1 MGPRV
6 VDGEGCFS
14 TGFVRQAGG
23 PSRSAYKL
31 GYLVAPR
38 FVVAQGVSSRQ
49 CLEGLRDFLGGAGWV
64 YANARHDNY
73 REHMAQYVV
82 QSRDDLLEDII
93 PFFERY
99 PLRSAKRSDFEKFA
113 RCMYMIDEG
122 LHGTREGLL
131 EIVEIAQ
138 TMNRRK
144 ARPDLVRILRD
155 HTPEVQDT
163 GS

>member
-1 MGPRV
+1 MASE
-6 VDGEGCFS
+6 DS
-14 TGFVRQAGG
+14 DQ
-23 PSRSAYKL
+23 L
-31 GYLVAPR
+31 GYQVAHR
-38 FVVAQGVSSRQ
+38 FPVSQGASSLR
-49 CLEGLRDFLGGAGWV
+49 CLEDLRDFFGGAGYV
-64 YANARHDNY
+64 YANPRHDNH
-73 REHMAQYVV
+73 REPMAQYVV
-82 QSRDDLLEDII
+82 QSRDDLLEEIV

-113 RCMYMIDEG
+113 RCMYMIDDE
-122 LHGTREGLL
+122 LHRTREGLL

-144 ARPDLVRILRD
+144 ARPDLVRILRG